1 MEPKTVSRTETGGAK
16 PSSSLYQ
23 AIMTPVHFVS
33 FLLSLYLVDCHYH
46 DKRIQEHSERYS
58 QIPAWL
64 LPSWLDRLLFSP
76 HPYGWVDRKKQ
87 GAAPNSTGSGERWY
101 YHTKQKK
108 LMKMETVDAF
118 EMQRTV
124 LLGLGVVVLFA
135 IWVFWRL
142 SAEVL
147 AWLSSRVGN
156 MAFTHT

>member
-1 MEPKTVSRTETGGAK
+1 MESKTMSRTEAGGAK
-16 PSSSLYQ
+16 QSSLYQVIQ
-23 AIMTPVHFVS
+23 AIMTPVHFIS

-58 QIPAWL
+58 RLPAWL

-87 GAAPNSTGSGERWY
+87 GAAPGSAGNKERWY

-108 LMKMETVDAF
+108 LMKMETADAF

-124 LLGLGVVVLFA
+124 LLGLGVVGLFA
-135 IWVFWRL
+135 VWVVWRL
-142 SAEVL
+142 SAGAL
-147 AWLSSRVGN
+147 AWFGN
-156 MAFTHT
+156 

>member
-1 MEPKTVSRTETGGAK
+1 MESKTMSRTETGGAK
-16 PSSSLYQ
+16 QSSLYQ
-23 AIMTPVHFVS
+23 VIQTIMTPIHFVT

-58 QIPAWL
+58 RLPTWL

-87 GAAPNSTGSGERWY
+87 NAAPSSAGNDERWY

-108 LMKMETVDAF
+108 LMKMETADAF

-124 LLGLGVVVLFA
+124 LLGLGAIGLFVVWVL
-135 IWVFWRL
+135 WRL
-142 SAEVL
+142 SAGVMSWF
-147 AWLSSRVGN
+147 AS
-156 MAFTHT
+156 